1 MTAPEATRAP
11 GTADGPLTASAPLT
25 AINHGTAGAPLVTVE
40 RLHVG
45 FGSGAAEHAVVRDV
59 SFTIGR
65 GEAVA
70 IVGESGSGKS
80 VTSRTL
86 VGLAGPGS
94 HVRAS
99 RLEFDGTDLLGYSER
114 EWRRLRGGRI
124 GLVLQDALVSLDPLR
139 QVGREIE
146 EALRLHA
153 RLPAAQRRARV
164 IELLTQAGV
173 PEPEHRAGQIPNELS
188 GGLRQRALIASAL
201 AGEPDLII
209 ADEPTTALDVTV
221 QAQVLRLL
229 KDLVGKG
236 RSLLLVSHDLAVVSE
251 VADRVLVMKGGS
263 LVEQG
268 QVSDV
273 LGAPRQEYTRE
284 LLDAVPSRRPRRQP
298 LPVNGSASSGERVRA
313 EHVTRRFATR
323 DGTTRTAV
331 DDVSFTLRAGQTLGI
346 VGESGSGKS
355 TTARLVLG
363 LDRPDAGRVLID
375 GVDWRDRKGDQL
387 RTTRRRIQAIYQD
400 ALGTFDPRHRV
411 GQVLAEAVRAR
422 GPRSRASLSG
432 ADVRRESVRLL
443 ELVGLGAE
451 HLDRRPLQ
459 LSGGQ
464 RQRVAIARALAPE
477 PEVIVCD
484 EPVSAL
490 DVSVQAQV
498 LDVLIDVQAATGVAY
513 LFISHDLSVVH
524 YLADQVLVLKDG
536 AVVEQGTADDV
547 FLRPRQA
554 YTRELVAAVP
564 RLPVSVQAA
573 SAGS

>member
-1 MTAPEATRAP
+1 VTAPEAP
-11 GTADGPLTASAPLT
+11 SG
-25 AINHGTAGAPLVTVE
+25 PLVTVE

-45 FGSGAAEHAVVRDV
+45 FGSGAAEHAVVREV

-65 GEAVA
+65 GEVVA

-86 VGLAGPGS
+86 VGLAGPSS
-94 HVRAS
+94 HVSAS
-99 RLEFDGTDLLGYSER
+99 RLEFDGVDLLSYGER
-114 EWRRLRGGRI
+114 DWRRLRGGRI
-124 GLVLQDALVSLDPLR
+124 GFVLQDALVSLDPLR

-146 EALRLHA
+146 EAVRLHT
-153 RLPAAQRRARV
+153 RLPAAQRRERV

-173 PEPEHRAGQIPNELS
+173 PEPDHRAGQIPNELS

-201 AGEPDLII
+201 AGDPDLII

-229 KDLVGKG
+229 KDLVNKG

-251 VADRVLVMKGGS
+251 VADRILVMKGGS
-263 LVEQG
+263 IAEQG
-268 QVSDV
+268 PVAEV
-273 LGAPRQEYTRE
+273 LAAPQSEYTRQ
-284 LLDAVPSRRPRRQP
+284 LLDAVPSRRSRRQA
-298 LPVNGSASSGERVRA
+298 LASHGPGHYTHRVRREWRDGTA
-313 EHVTRRFATR
+313 SGDRELVRVEHVSRRFATR
-323 DGTTRTAV
+323 DGSRRTAV
-331 DDVSFTLRAGQTLGI
+331 DDVSFTLRAGETLGI

-363 LDRPDAGRVLID
+363 FDQPDNGRVLVV
-375 GVDWRDRKGDQL
+375 GQDWREHNGKQL
-387 RTTRRRIQAIYQD
+387 RSTRRRIQAIYQD

-411 GQVLAEAVRAR
+411 DHILAEALRAR
-422 GPRSRASLSG
+422 SG
-432 ADVRRESVRLL
+432 QRNDLTAADIRRESVELL

-451 HLDRRPLQ
+451 HLHRRPLQ

-477 PEVIVCD
+477 PDVMVCD

-498 LDVLIDVQAATGVAY
+498 LDVLINVQEATGVAY
-513 LFISHDLSVVH
+513 LFISHDLSVIH
-524 YLADQVLVLKDG
+524 YLADRVLVLKDG
-536 AVVEQGTADDV
+536 AVVERGDANEV
-547 FLRPRQA
+547 FLRPQQP

-564 RLPVSVQAA
+564 RLPAAVQT
-573 SAGS
+573 AGQRV

>member
-1 MTAPEATRAP
+1 V
-11 GTADGPLTASAPLT
+11 S
-25 AINHGTAGAPLVTVE
+25 APLVTVE

-45 FGSGAAEHAVVRDV
+45 FGSGAAEHAVVREV

-70 IVGESGSGKS
+70 VVGESGSGKS
-80 VTSRTL
+80 VTSRAL
-86 VGLAGPGS
+86 VGLAGPDS

-99 RLEFDGTDLLGYSER
+99 RLEFDGSDLLGYAER

-153 RLPAAQRRARV
+153 RLPTAQRRARV
-164 IELLTQAGV
+164 VELLTQAGV

-221 QAQVLRLL
+221 QAQVLSLL
-229 KDLVGKG
+229 KDLVARG
-236 RSLLLVSHDLAVVSE
+236 RSLLLVSHDLAVVSD
-251 VADRVLVMKGGS
+251 VADRILVMKGGS

-268 QVSDV
+268 PVSEV
-273 LGAPRQEYTRE
+273 LRAPRQEYTRQ
-284 LLDAVPSRRPRRQP
+284 LLDAVPSRRPRRQA
-298 LPVNGSASSGERVRA
+298 LSRHGSAPCAHRVRRDWRGPAHEARELVRA
-313 EHVTRRFATR
+313 EHVSRTFNTR
-323 DGTTRTAV
+323 DGARRTAV
-331 DDVSFTLRAGQTLGI
+331 DDVSFTLHAGQTLGI

-363 LDRPDAGRVLID
+363 LEQPDDGRVLIG
-375 GVDWRDRKGDQL
+375 GVDWRDRKGERL
-387 RTTRRRIQAIYQD
+387 RTTRRRIQAIHQD

-411 GQVLAEAVRAR
+411 GQVLAEALRAR
-422 GPRSRASLSG
+422 GKRG
-432 ADVRRESVRLL
+432 ADPAGADIRRESVELL

-477 PEVIVCD
+477 PDVVVCD

-498 LDVLIDVQAATGVAY
+498 LDVLINVQEATGVAY

-536 AVVEQGTADDV
+536 AVVERGDADGI
-547 FLRPRQA
+547 FLRPREP

-564 RLPVSVQAA
+564 RLPAPAQAA
-573 SAGS
+573 GAGDVAAVPS